1 MSSSDARWVELASQ
15 NERVC
20 QASESGW
27 SSTDQASRPARD
39 QWAELASQGE
49 RLAADSDALLRA
61 ANSRHQVTGM
71 RLVAGA
77 A

>member
-1 MSSSDARWVELASQ
+1 MELDG
-15 NERVC
+15 
-20 QASESGW
+20 SG
-27 SSTDQASRPARD
+27 QQARD

-49 RLAADSDALLRA
+49 RLAADSDALLWP

>member
-27 SSTDQASRPARD
+27 NSTDQASKPTRD

-49 RLAADSDALLRA
+49 RLAADSDALLWTA
-61 ANSRHQVTGM
+61 HSRHQVTGM

>member
-27 SSTDQASRPARD
+27 NSTDQASKPTRD

-49 RLAADSDALLRA
+49 RLAADSDALLWT
-61 ANSRHQVTGM
+61 ANSRHQATGM